1 VHILENVSL
10 ANYSTMRLGGRARYL
25 ADAATQEDI
34 VELVQWAQD
43 KTVDCLII
51 GGGSNIVW
59 RDEGYDGLIIVNK
72 IKGRQILEDNDTS
85 ATIRLGAGEHWDE
98 AVDWTVGQGLS
109 GIEFLSLIP
118 GSAGAAPVQNI
129 GAYGAEL
136 SETLVEVAVYDTKHK
151 TFGSIAA
158 KDCGFAYRTSRFKTT
173 DKGRFVITSLVLK
186 LKKSNPK
193 PPFYEVLQAYLDK
206 NRAQSYTPEII
217 RNAVIAI
224 RSAKLPDP
232 AVVANNGSFFT
243 NPFVSSEKF
252 DELKAKH
259 PEIKGWPHESGIKL
273 SAGWLV
279 EQAGFLG
286 YRDSETGMA
295 TSEKSALVL
304 INEHAKST
312 GDLLK
317 FKQKIVDKVSEMF
330 DVTLDQETE
339 LLP

>member
-1 VHILENVSL
+1 
-10 ANYSTMRLGGRARYL
+10 MRLGGKARYL
-25 ADAATQEDI
+25 ADAASQEDI
-34 VELVQWAQD
+34 VELVQWAND
-43 KTVDCLII
+43 KNVECLII

-72 IKGRQILEDNDTS
+72 IKGRQVLEDAETT
-85 ATIRLGAGEHWDE
+85 ATIRLGAGENWDE
-98 AVDWTVGQGLS
+98 AVAWTVERNLS

-136 SETLVEVAVYDTKHK
+136 SETLIEVAVYDTQNK

-173 DKGRFVITSLVLK
+173 DKGRFVITSLVLR

-193 PPFYEVLQAYLDK
+193 PPFYEILQTYLDK
-206 NRAQSYTPEII
+206 NRVQTYTPEII
-217 RNAVIAI
+217 RNAVVAI
-224 RSAKLPDP
+224 RSSKLPDP
-232 AVVANNGSFFT
+232 ALVANNGSFFT
-243 NPFVSSEKF
+243 NPFVTAKKF
-252 DELKAKH
+252 DELKTKH
-259 PEIKGWPHESGIKL
+259 PEIKGWPHENGVKL

-279 EQAGFLG
+279 EQAGFLN
-286 YRDSETGMA
+286 YHDEQTGMA
-295 TSEKSALVL
+295 TSEKSALIL

-312 GDLLK
+312 ADLLK
-317 FKQKIVDKVSEMF
+317 FKQKIVDKVQAMF
-330 DVTLDQETE
+330 GITLEQEPE